1 MKRKIEIAVALL
13 LATTFG
19 LPSCEDWTDV
29 DNLSVEY
36 ENVEQQNPIPG
47 ISLRC
52 ANTARPIIRWF
63 THGTTTA

>member
-36 ENVEQQNPIPG
+36 ENVEQQNPE
-47 ISLRC
+47 L
-52 ANTARPIIRWF
+52 
-63 THGTTTA
+63 

>member
-36 ENVEQQNPIPG
+36 ENVE
-47 ISLRC
+47 
-52 ANTARPIIRWF
+52 IIRWF